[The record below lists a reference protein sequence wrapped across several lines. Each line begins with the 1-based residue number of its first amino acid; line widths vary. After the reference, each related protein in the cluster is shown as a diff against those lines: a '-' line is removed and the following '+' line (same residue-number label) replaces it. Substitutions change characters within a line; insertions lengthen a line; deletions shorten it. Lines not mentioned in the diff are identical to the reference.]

1 MAVNVGEL
9 YAELRLDA
17 DQFTQGLQAGQ
28 QGLGSLSD
36 AARRAAQAA
45 QSSSDEQV
53 RAYGRMRQAADQA
66 ARAVE
71 QAHDR
76 AGEAAERV
84 RLAEE
89 RLEQA
94 RRDGGDV
101 AQAQQRLV
109 AAQRDQQRAAE
120 QTTAAVERLEA
131 ANRRASRSAQ
141 DIDFE
146 RVEREA
152 RQAAQATQQVDVPS
166 GVAGRV
172 RDIGSALGDLSGRV
186 SGSSGSGAA
195 SNFVSSFSDGIGNL
209 ASKTGPIAGSL
220 LGVAALGLAAGAAL
234 AAAIEDGMSAEK
246 NRDLFQA
253 QTGTTTAQ
261 ARKFGLAAGEAY
273 ADAYGESVEANLD
286 TAKAALANGLL
297 DPGATQQD
305 AEKMISSLD
314 GVATILGEDIPQVAR
329 AAGNAVKSGFAAD
342 TQDALDLLVKGSQM
356 GLNASE
362 DLLDTIIEY
371 SVQFEKVGLTG
382 AQAFGL
388 MNQAVQAG
396 ARDTDTA
403 ADAIKEFAIK
413 SIDGSKAAADAYQA
427 LGFNAEDM
435 TAKIAQG
442 GAEGAEGMAELL
454 TRIRETEDPVVRNAV
469 AVGLFGTKAEDLGNA
484 MSALDLSTAV
494 QSMNDY
500 EGAASR
506 AIAVMNGNAATSVEG
521 AMRSISTI
529 ADSMKAALAEA
540 FGPYI
545 QEWADKVSNNRAGV
559 VQFFLDVGNGAF
571 EGARA
576 ILEFVSGGMRG
587 LAEFADASTDMSVTF
602 LRGLADMTSGMSA
615 MGGLLGTL
623 IPGLGPM
630 LGGIGDMSDKL
641 NNLADAAEA
650 GGNGVADGLRTG
662 ADFIEG
668 TLVPGLDTVQNRFN
682 EFGEGVKNSAGF
694 NDALAK
700 VDGTISKIGVGIDGA
715 ALKLDGF
722 TGAIDRNNAA
732 QVAMDN
738 QLRGLVGAM
747 QEQTRAGLEA
757 GATVEQLTG
766 NYHAQRDALLSQL
779 MATGMS
785 NQAALDYIN
794 SLGLVP
800 DLVETQINQ
809 PGMPEAHYATDV
821 LHEKVIGVPTSKEIH
836 TTALTKD
843 AIDTLT
849 ALGIRVEE
857 LPDGTFRV
865 FADTEEGETHL
876 QNFLNRERNATVTLK
891 FRQDQVSYWQA
902 MGAANPS
909 QVQGPTPVARADG
922 AIQLERYADGG
933 GMLPKDAIIQA
944 PRPRLVQWAEPETE
958 GEAFIPLASSKR
970 PRSLAILGEVARRF
984 GMSLVDEGHA
994 RVREDIGRMF
1004 DPLTGWANL
1013 LAGDYDGRLAHSG
1026 VQEDDRIVAAVL
1038 GARSLLVDGDYTGN
1052 LLDAFGWQED
1062 SPEVDALLGLQERD
1076 PEAVRRGLSAMAG
1089 RHVRGEFDRVFN
1101 GDPKSLTDADDPTG
1115 WCALLGGDYNGKLAR
1130 FGIHEDHPLVAAV
1143 LGSRSFLVDGDYTAN
1158 LHAGLGLHEDSA
1170 PVDIAFGVRNM
1181 LANGDYDGSLAKY
1194 GIQEDNPLTDVL
1206 LGAHKALYGQ
1216 SFANGG
1222 VVEGLTAL
1230 AAEKAPA
1237 LQVTS
1242 SYRDTSDHHGSGKA
1256 VDFSNGSGNT
1266 DEMLAWANYLADNY
1280 QDQLLELIYDDPRFD
1295 RNIKNGKIVPRD
1307 YYAGAGDHTN
1317 HVHAAMSVPPQ
1328 SVAVDERPK
1337 AIGADKLTS
1346 KQRNVD
1352 AVIAE
1357 GKRRGMSDQAIRS
1370 AVATML
1376 AESNGENLANEAD
1389 PESLKYQHDGLG
1401 SDHDSSG
1408 VFQQRNNSA
1417 WGTAEDRMD
1426 PTRAAGMF
1434 YDQYAKVDG
1443 DSMSPEA
1450 AAQAVQ
1456 RSAFSDGSNYAAK
1469 LDEAD
1474 QLIAESG
1481 QRGSL
1486 DSSSGFPTD
1495 SKTDSF
1501 ATGGVQDVRVTNW
1514 PSSLLDPAPLPGTDQ
1529 ATKPDE
1535 RKGHGFALA
1544 YYRDGGMAEDHSA
1557 QIAPAGSWRVW
1568 AEEETGGEAYIP
1580 LAPSKRARST
1590 SILRQVAHRFG
1601 MQLMADGSFMAPND
1615 PAFDPG
1621 GSKHHD
1627 TVQAWLGTDAGGTAS
1642 LSTIDQANPADVAA
1656 QNAYRAGVG
1665 IFGGAMALVD
1675 LIQGLMGGG
1684 VIGTGIDIAEG
1695 IRTAIEDKVKEQA
1708 GPGGA
1713 KPLGNPDPAADATR
1727 VGAQFYGPVTITDPE
1742 GFIKDQ
1748 LRAARN
1754 QLGV

>member
-36 AARRAAQAA
+36 AARRAAQVA

-84 RLAEE
+84 RIAEE

-131 ANRRASRSAQ
+131 ANRRASTSARE
-141 DIDFE
+141 IDFE

-186 SGSSGSGAA
+186 SSSAGSGAG
-195 SNFVSSFSDGIGNL
+195 SNFVSGFSDRIGHL
-209 ASKTGPIAGSL
+209 ASNTGPIAGSL
-220 LGVAALGLAAGAAL
+220 LGVVALGLAAGAAL

-253 QTGTTTAQ
+253 QTGVTEAQ

-273 ADAYGESVEANLD
+273 ADAYGESVEANLG
-286 TAKAALANGLL
+286 TAKVALANGLL

-342 TQDALDLLVKGSQM
+342 TQDAFDLLIKGSQM

-413 SIDGSKAAADAYQA
+413 SIDGSKAAAEAYQA

-630 LGGIGDMSDKL
+630 LGGIGDISDKL

-662 ADFIEG
+662 ADFIDN

-715 ALKLDGF
+715 ALKLEGF

-738 QLRGLVGAM
+738 QLRGLVGSM

-785 NQAALDYIN
+785 NKAALDYIN

-809 PGMPEAHYATDV
+809 PGMPEAHHATDV

-836 TTALTKD
+836 TTALTQD
-843 AIDTLT
+843 AIDDLT
-849 ALGIRVEE
+849 ALGLRVEQ

-876 QNFLNRERNATVTLK
+876 QNFINRERFATVKVKVHYDNL
-891 FRQDQVSYWQA
+891 A
-902 MGAANPS
+902 AANDRIIAEAQAAAAP
-909 QVQGPTPVARADG
+909 GGDG
-922 AIQLERYADGG
+922 YVRYADGG
-933 GMLPKDAIIQA
+933 IRMEKYADGGNKLPDGAVIQA
-944 PRPRLVQWAEPETE
+944 PKARLVQWAEPETE

-1026 VQEDDRIVAAVL
+1026 IQEDDRIVAAVL

-1115 WCALLGGDYNGKLAR
+1115 WRALLGGDYNGKLAR
-1130 FGIHEDHPLVAAV
+1130 FGIQEDHPLVAAV
-1143 LGSRSFLVDGDYTAN
+1143 LGTRSFLVDGDYTAN

-1307 YYAGAGDHTN
+1307 FYAGAGDHTN

-1328 SVAVDERPK
+1328 NVKVDERPK
-1337 AIGADKLTS
+1337 AIGADQLTS

-1357 GKRRGMSDQAIRS
+1357 GKRRGMSDQAIRA
-1370 AVATML
+1370 AVAATL
-1376 AESNGENLANEAD
+1376 AESDGENLANEAD
-1389 PESLKYQHDGLG
+1389 PESLKYPHDGLG
-1401 SDHDSSG
+1401 SDTDSSG
-1408 VFQQRNNSA
+1408 ILQQRNNGA

-1469 LDEAD
+1469 LAEAD
-1474 QLIAESG
+1474 ALIAESS
-1481 QRGSL
+1481 QRSTL
-1486 DSSSGFPTD
+1486 DTSSGFPTD
-1495 SKTDSF
+1495 SKTGMS
-1501 ATGGVQDVRVTNW
+1501 TGGVQDVRVTNW
-1514 PSSLLDPAPLPGTDQ
+1514 PSSLLNPAPLPPTDQ
-1529 ATKPDE
+1529 GGEPE

-1544 YYRDGGMAEDHSA
+1544 YYRNGGMEDHSA

-1642 LSTIDQANPADVAA
+1642 LSTIDAANPADVAA

-1684 VIGTGIDIAEG
+1684 VIGTGIDLAEN
-1695 IRTAIEDKVKEQA
+1695 IRKAIEDKAKEQA
-1708 GPGGA
+1708 QAGG
-1713 KPLGNPDPAADATR
+1713 KPLGNPNPAPDATK

-1748 LRAARN
+1748 LRQA
-1754 QLGV
+1754 QI

>member
-186 SGSSGSGAA
+186 SSSAGSGAG
-195 SNFVSSFSDGIGNL
+195 SNFVSGFSDRIGNL
-209 ASKTGPIAGSL
+209 ASNTGPIAGSL
-220 LGVAALGLAAGAAL
+220 LGVVALGLAAGAAL

-253 QTGTTTAQ
+253 QTGVTEAQ

-273 ADAYGESVEANLD
+273 ADAYGESVEANLG

-403 ADAIKEFAIK
+403 ADAIKEFAIR
-413 SIDGSKAAADAYQA
+413 SIDGSKAAAEAYQA

-435 TAKIAQG
+435 TAKIARG

-506 AIAVMNGNAATSVEG
+506 ALQVMNGNAATSVEG

-576 ILEFVSGGMRG
+576 VLEFAAGGMRG

-623 IPGLGPM
+623 IPGLGPF

-668 TLVPGLDTVQNRFN
+668 TLVPGLDTVQDRFN

-700 VDGTISKIGVGIDGA
+700 VDGVISKVGVGIDGA
-715 ALKLDGF
+715 TLKLEGF

-738 QLRGLVGAM
+738 QVRGLVGAM

-785 NQAALDYIN
+785 NKAALDYIN
-794 SLGLVP
+794 TLGLTP
-800 DLVETQINQ
+800 DLIETQINQ
-809 PGMPEAHYATDV
+809 PGMPDAQYALDV

-876 QNFLNRERNATVTLK
+876 QNFINRERFATVKVKVHYDNL
-891 FRQDQVSYWQA
+891 A
-902 MGAANPS
+902 AANDRIIAEAAAAAAP
-909 QVQGPTPVARADG
+909 GGDG
-922 AIQLERYADGG
+922 YVRYADGG
-933 GMLPKDAIIQA
+933 IRMEKYADGGSKLPDGAVIQA
-944 PRPRLVQWAEPETE
+944 PRARLVQWAEPETE
-958 GEAFIPLASSKR
+958 GEAFIPLADSKR

-984 GMSLVDEGHA
+984 GMSLIDEGQA
-994 RVREDIGRMF
+994 RVREDIRNMF
-1004 DPLTGWANL
+1004 DPATIAK
-1013 LAGDYDGRLAHSG
+1013 R
-1026 VQEDDRIVAAVL
+1026 
-1038 GARSLLVDGDYTGN
+1038 
-1052 LLDAFGWQED
+1052 
-1062 SPEVDALLGLQERD
+1062 
-1076 PEAVRRGLSAMAG
+1076 
-1089 RHVRGEFDRVFN
+1089 EFRNIFQ
-1101 GDPKSLTDADDPTG
+1101 GDPKSLTDQTDPTG
-1115 WCALLGGDYNGKLAR
+1115 WRALLGGDYNGKLSR
-1130 FGIHEDHPLVAAV
+1130 YGIQEDHPLVAAV
-1143 LGSRSFLVDGDYTAN
+1143 LGTRSFLVDGDYTAN

-1181 LANGDYDGSLAKY
+1181 LAKGDYDGSLAKY
-1194 GIQEDNPLTDVL
+1194 GVQEDHPLTDVL
-1206 LGAHKALYGQ
+1206 LGAHRALYGQ
-1216 SFANGG
+1216 SYADGG
-1222 VVEGLTAL
+1222 IVEGLTSL
-1230 AAEKAPA
+1230 AAKVAPE

-1242 SYRDTSDHHGSGKA
+1242 SYRDSSDHHGSGKA

-1295 RNIKNGKIVPRD
+1295 RNIKNGKIVPREF
-1307 YYAGAGDHTN
+1307 YAGAGDHTN

-1408 VFQQRNNSA
+1408 VFQQRNNGA

-1695 IRTAIEDKVKEQA
+1695 IRKAIEDKVKEQA